1 MPAPALA
8 NTQWLETRMIHLH
21 EHWPV
26 GYVVGH
32 TGVRGSP
39 NGSVSGRWFATMML
53 THWTFWPDGA
63 DTWDDPIPV
72 PPLDAATLAS
82 FNGALLTAGSAS
94 TQATLQAAGPTSP
107 IAEPTSPIG
116 TSPPMSQ
123 QDSQS
128 QPLAAQ
134 PLVQNSQPLIQDS
147 KPQDSLSRDTPLDAQ
162 VPDSMTVDP
171 QVWTFAESLALP
183 VFDSVPQAAEPVAEP
198 EPAEKRPRLLRKET
212 SAATVSD
219 VSDFPP
225 DGPPTSHF
233 KNLQRRA
240 PDLRLRPRHVGH
252 PRLPYSTIGFPDPG
266 PGFPAVLAAA
276 WTCQSRS

>member
-82 FNGALLTAGSAS
+82 FNGALLTAGPAS
-94 TQATLQAAGPTSP
+94 TQ
-107 IAEPTSPIG
+107 SPIG

-134 PLVQNSQPLIQDS
+134 PLVQKSQPL
-147 KPQDSLSRDTPLDAQ
+147 KKSRIR
-162 VPDSMTVDP
+162 SHRIRCHGKRR
-171 QVWTFAESLALP
+171 WT
-183 VFDSVPQAAEPVAEP
+183 
-198 EPAEKRPRLLRKET
+198 
-212 SAATVSD
+212 
-219 VSDFPP
+219 
-225 DGPPTSHF
+225 
-233 KNLQRRA
+233 RR
-240 PDLRLRPRHVGH
+240 
-252 PRLPYSTIGFPDPG
+252 SQT
-266 PGFPAVLAAA
+266 
-276 WTCQSRS
+276 

>member
-1 MPAPALA
+1 
-8 NTQWLETRMIHLH
+8 MIHLH

-72 PPLDAATLAS
+72 PPLDAASLAS

-123 QDSQS
+123 QDSRQRQHPTPGTPGGGLQLQAAPHILAQVAPERHATINAGLQRLAADVLRQVDRQRQHQEHQGS
-128 QPLAAQ
+128 QAGRTDQAAQ
-134 PLVQNSQPLIQDS
+134 PLVQKSQPL
-147 KPQDSLSRDTPLDAQ
+147 KKSRIR
-162 VPDSMTVDP
+162 SHRIRCHGKRR
-171 QVWTFAESLALP
+171 WT
-183 VFDSVPQAAEPVAEP
+183 
-198 EPAEKRPRLLRKET
+198 
-212 SAATVSD
+212 
-219 VSDFPP
+219 
-225 DGPPTSHF
+225 
-233 KNLQRRA
+233 RR
-240 PDLRLRPRHVGH
+240 
-252 PRLPYSTIGFPDPG
+252 SQT
-266 PGFPAVLAAA
+266 
-276 WTCQSRS
+276 

>member
-39 NGSVSGRWFATMML
+39 NGSVPGRWFATMML

-82 FNGALLTAGSAS
+82 FNGALLTAGPAS

-134 PLVQNSQPLIQDS
+134 PLVQKSQPL
-147 KPQDSLSRDTPLDAQ
+147 KKNPGLEATG
-162 VPDSMTVDP
+162 
-171 QVWTFAESLALP
+171 FA
-183 VFDSVPQAAEPVAEP
+183 VTGNAAGRAG
-198 EPAEKRPRLLRKET
+198 PRLNDRAGLDVCGVAG
-212 SAATVSD
+212 AASV
-219 VSDFPP
+219 
-225 DGPPTSHF
+225 
-233 KNLQRRA
+233 
-240 PDLRLRPRHVGH
+240 RLGASGR
-252 PRLPYSTIGFPDPG
+252 
-266 PGFPAVLAAA
+266 
-276 WTCQSRS
+276 